1 MRCFSNSLL
10 NKARQQSALPWGFAP
25 FRRFLVKAATNI
37 EFTSLDCAPPSGFL
51 NLMTVCSAFTTSAL
65 SRAESVHRVCTFRGF
80 PLPVAATAFTA
91 PALQSQT
98 LPSNVMFQKF
108 QRNFFFISSVRPLSF
123 LLRRALSTCA
133 SIAMLDSRIRAAGRS
148 VLARV
153 VLPEL

>member
-1 MRCFSNSLL
+1 MICSSFCRTRKLDSMRCFSNSLL

-65 SRAESVHRVCTFRGF
+65 SRAESVHRVFTFRGF

-91 PALQSQT
+91 PALQSRT
-98 LPSNVMFQKF
+98 LPSNVMSPK
-108 QRNFFFISSVRPLSF
+108 IPKKF
-123 LLRRALSTCA
+123 LLHLIGETFVVPAPKS
-133 SIAMLDSRIRAAGRS
+133 SLD
-148 VLARV
+148 L
-153 VLPEL
+153 